1 MDMIGYLHGAA
12 CSPVFLGGLRAPS
25 WRGQKMSTDLEGII
39 TLERGP
45 LTHTAKWRVRGNTLI
60 VYFGADNEAV
70 LLGSF
75 EREPDIL
82 ARMVLA
88 ELVERREK
96 AWKLL

>member
-1 MDMIGYLHGAA
+1 MDMIGYPHRAA
-12 CSPVFLGGLRAPS
+12 CSICVFTRTPHPAGGDN
-25 WRGQKMSTDLEGII
+25 KMSTVLEGII

-70 LLGSF
+70 LLGTF

-82 ARMVLA
+82 ARLVLA

-96 AWKLL
+96 AWKLP

>member
-1 MDMIGYLHGAA
+1 M
-12 CSPVFLGGLRAPS
+12 
-25 WRGQKMSTDLEGII
+25 RGQKMSTVLEGII

-96 AWKLL
+96 AWKLP

>member
-1 MDMIGYLHGAA
+1 MCDLCFYENFAPPA
-12 CSPVFLGGLRAPS
+12 GGDN
-25 WRGQKMSTDLEGII
+25 KMSTVSEGIVN
-39 TLERGP
+39 LERGP

-96 AWKLL
+96 AWKLPSEL

>member
-1 MDMIGYLHGAA
+1 VDMIGYPHGAA
-12 CSPVFLGGLRAPS
+12 CATCAFTRTPHPAGGDN
-25 WRGQKMSTDLEGII
+25 KMSTVSEGII
-39 TLERGP
+39 NLERGP

-96 AWKLL
+96 AWKLP

>member
-1 MDMIGYLHGAA
+1 MFTCAFGRT
-12 CSPVFLGGLRAPS
+12 PRAS

-39 TLERGP
+39 TLERGS

-75 EREPDIL
+75 EREPDSL